1 MQQFIGTLPQ
11 RVPFLIQQSKGGGI
25 VASVQKLIN
34 KVSKALNA
42 KGIMPLINHDQFY
55 GDNGPITKYV
65 IHYGNAN
72 ARMKNNDIVAT
83 VFNKVDLLN
92 TLVEILKAGDSSE

>member
-1 MQQFIGTLPQ
+1 M
-11 RVPFLIQQSKGGGI
+11 
-25 VASVQKLIN
+25 ASVQKLIN

-42 KGIMPLINHDQFY
+42 KGIMPLINHEQFY
-55 GDNGPITKYV
+55 GDNGPVTKYV
-65 IHYGNAN
+65 IHYGN

-92 TLVEILKAGDSSE
+92 TLVEILRAGDSSE

>member
-1 MQQFIGTLPQ
+1 M
-11 RVPFLIQQSKGGGI
+11 
-25 VASVQKLIN
+25 ASVQKLIN

-42 KGIMPLINHDQFY
+42 KGRMPLINHEQFY

-72 ARMKNNDIVAT
+72 ALMKNNDIVET
-83 VFNKVDLLN
+83 VFNKVDPLN
-92 TLVEILKAGDSSE
+92 VLIQILKAGDSSG